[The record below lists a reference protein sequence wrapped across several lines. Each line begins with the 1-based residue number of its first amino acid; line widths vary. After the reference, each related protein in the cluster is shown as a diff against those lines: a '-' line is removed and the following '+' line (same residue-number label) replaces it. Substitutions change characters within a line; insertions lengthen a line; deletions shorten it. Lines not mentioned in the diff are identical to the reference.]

1 MRFTQIRDF
10 LAVVDAGSLHAA
22 ARRLGISQ
30 PAMTKSV
37 RGLEAELRVQ
47 LLQRTTRGIVLTSSG
62 RTFLARARVVQS
74 ELDKARDELA
84 KSKRQGSVAIGVGP
98 LAATA
103 VVPGALT
110 LFRKRFPNA
119 SVHIMEVTGRV
130 LTDLVRDEVLDLGVT
145 RKPDVKLG
153 RALAFR
159 PLYLNQ
165 LAVVARKGHPLS
177 NAGSVARLASAEW
190 LSLSLGPAA
199 ATATGDLEQFF
210 ASAGLSL
217 PSRVVRCGS
226 QNTAVALLAKTDAV
240 ALMPRRQLSDG
251 FEGNLLQEISV
262 AEPVPSFTTGL
273 VTRADTPLTPI
284 AEAMAKA
291 LTAVGRDFARR
302 GQSFLTRRR

>member
-37 RGLEAELRVQ
+37 RGLEAELSVQ
-47 LLQRTTRGIVLTSSG
+47 LLQRTTRGIVLTPSG
-62 RTFLARARVVQS
+62 RMFLARARVVQS

-84 KSKRQGSVAIGVGP
+84 ESERQGSVAMGVGP
-98 LAATA
+98 LAAAT
-103 VVPGALT
+103 VVPEALT

-119 SVHIMEVTGRV
+119 SVHIMEAVGRV

-159 PLYLNQ
+159 PLYHNP
-165 LAVVARKGHPLS
+165 LAIVARKGHPLS
-177 NAGSVARLASAEW
+177 NAGSVARLASADW
-190 LSLSLGPAA
+190 LSLTLGPA
-199 ATATGDLEQFF
+199 ATATGDLEQVF

-217 PSRVVRCGS
+217 PSRVVRCDS

-251 FEGNLLQEISV
+251 LAGNLLREISV
-262 AEPVPSFTTGL
+262 AESLPSFTTGL
-273 VTRADTPLTPI
+273 ITRADTPLTPI

-291 LTAVGRDFARR
+291 LTAAGRDFARR
-302 GQSFLTRRR
+302 GKSFLTRRR

>member
-1 MRFTQIRDF
+1 
-10 LAVVDAGSLHAA
+10 
-22 ARRLGISQ
+22 
-30 PAMTKSV
+30 
-37 RGLEAELRVQ
+37 
-47 LLQRTTRGIVLTSSG
+47 
-62 RTFLARARVVQS
+62 
-74 ELDKARDELA
+74 
-84 KSKRQGSVAIGVGP
+84 
-98 LAATA
+98 
-103 VVPGALT
+103 
-110 LFRKRFPNA
+110 
-119 SVHIMEVTGRV
+119 V
-130 LTDLVRDEVLDLGVT
+130 LTDLVRDAVLDLGVT

-159 PLYLNQ
+159 PLYHNP

-190 LSLSLGPAA
+190 LSLSLGPAL
-199 ATATGDLEQFF
+199 TGIGDLEHLF

-217 PSRVVRCGS
+217 PSRVVRCDS

-251 FEGNLLQEISV
+251 LAGNLLQEISV
-262 AEPVPSFTTGL
+262 AEPLPSFTTGL

>member
-1 MRFTQIRDF
+1 MRFAQVRDF

-30 PAMTKSV
+30 PAVTKSV
-37 RGLEAELRVQ
+37 RGLEAELSVQ
-47 LLQRTTRGIVLTSSG
+47 LLQRTTRGIVLTPSG
-62 RTFLARARVVQS
+62 RMFLARARVVQS

-84 KSKRQGSVAIGVGP
+84 NSERQDSVGIGVGP

-103 VVPGALT
+103 IVPEALT

-119 SVHIMEVTGRV
+119 SVHIMEVIGRV

-159 PLYLNQ
+159 PLYHNA

-177 NAGSVARLASAEW
+177 DAGSVARLASAEW
-190 LSLSLGPAA
+190 VSFSLGPAA
-199 ATATGDLEQFF
+199 TANGDLEQVF
-210 ASAGLSL
+210 ASAGLPL
-217 PSRVVRCGS
+217 PSRVVRCDA
-226 QNTAVALLAKTDAV
+226 QNTALALLAKTDAV
-240 ALMPRRQLSDG
+240 ALMPRRLLPDG
-251 FEGNLLQEISV
+251 LASHLLQEIPV
-262 AEPVPSFTTGL
+262 AEPLPSFTTGL
-273 VTRADTPLTPI
+273 VTRADTPLTPT

-302 GQSFLTRRR
+302 GGGFLTGRR

>member
-37 RGLEAELRVQ
+37 RGLEAELSVQ
-47 LLQRTTRGIVLTSSG
+47 LLQRTARGIVLTPSG
-62 RTFLARARVVQS
+62 RMFLARARVVQS
-74 ELDKARDELA
+74 ELDKVGDELA
-84 KSKRQGSVAIGVGP
+84 ESERQGSVAIGVGP

-103 VVPGALT
+103 VVPEALT

-119 SVHIMEVTGRV
+119 SVHIMEAIGRV
-130 LTDLVRDEVLDLGVT
+130 LTDLVRDEVLDLGVA
-145 RKPDVKLG
+145 RKPDVKLS

-159 PLYLNQ
+159 PLYHNP

-190 LSLSLGPAA
+190 LSLSPL
-199 ATATGDLEQFF
+199 TGDLEQVF

-217 PSRVVRCGS
+217 PSRVVRCDS
-226 QNTAVALLAKTDAV
+226 QNTAVALLAKTDTV
-240 ALMPRRQLSDG
+240 ALMPRRQLTDG
-251 FEGNLLQEISV
+251 LAGNLLQEISV
-262 AEPVPSFTTGL
+262 AESLPSFTTGL